1 MKKILLFAVCCAGML
16 SVSAQG
22 LFQKHTH
29 LREDAKCL
37 NLRPAEK
44 MAKSADY
51 NYRLAS
57 YNTDDLYITCEYHY
71 DAYRRLVA
79 VHELVPA
86 EYELIDSIRYNEQ
99 NQLVRLD
106 GYQKMGA
113 SWTNVY
119 FIEYTYNAQ
128 GLIASRSNYNNF
140 GGIFELGGTYDYTY
154 NEAGQIIHTELTM
167 GDMVYQTVDYEYENG
182 LLATETWSYSN
193 PFSQSGEFEPAERMS
208 YTYNNSGNLTLITY
222 ETYDGISD
230 WGLYGTRTYTYNE
243 VGNCTE
249 MHAYDADENET
260 ERSIFT
266 YDNRLLEET
275 LMPWTP
281 EMTRPETFNNKN
293 IYTLEEYWALD
304 VDFVLQYVC
313 DYEYNYVSI
322 DEGVGLADV
331 EQLPLTI
338 TPNPTENII
347 VLSGLAEGTHQMEI
361 VDMAGRIVMSDNVSN
376 SKQIDLSEL
385 QKGCYLVKVMNNQ
398 NLYTSKVIVK

>member
-1 MKKILLFAVCCAGML
+1 MKKILLFTVCCAVML

-79 VHELVPA
+79 VHELVPS

-106 GYQKMGA
+106 GYQLINSEWKH
-113 SWTNVY
+113 VY
-119 FIEYTYNAQ
+119 YIEYTYNNR
-128 GLIASRSNYNNF
+128 GLIVTRSNYNEMY
-140 GGIFELGGTYDYTY
+140 GEFELGGIYEYFY
-154 NEAGQIIHTELTM
+154 NEQDQITRSELLFM
-167 GDMVYQTVDYEYENG
+167 NSLYQVVDYVYQDG
-182 LLATETWSYSN
+182 LLLSETWSYSD
-193 PFSQSGEFEPAERMS
+193 PFSYSEEFEPAEKIH
-208 YTYNNSGNLTLITY
+208 YTYTDNRLTTVYDSIYDVVDGWMYYGKQTY
-222 ETYDGISD
+222 V
-230 WGLYGTRTYTYNE
+230 YNE
-243 VGNCTE
+243 AGNCTE

-281 EMTRPETFNNKN
+281 EITRPQTFTNKN

-313 DYEYNYVSI
+313 DYEYNYVGI